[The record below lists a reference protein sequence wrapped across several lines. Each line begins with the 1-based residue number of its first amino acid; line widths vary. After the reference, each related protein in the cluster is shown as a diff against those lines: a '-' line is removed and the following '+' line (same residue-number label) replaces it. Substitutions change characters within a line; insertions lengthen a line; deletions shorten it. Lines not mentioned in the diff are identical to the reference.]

1 MFYVQLKIARK
12 KIGDFKNSSNGLF
25 KPTNRFWLAVDGLK
39 SVLALSV
46 ERWALSADYGCN
58 QLFLPNEKL
67 TASKGPLYPH
77 IKFPVKFLLVVF
89 TLKSSPEKPSDKSS
103 CFISL

>member
-46 ERWALSADYGCN
+46 ERRLWMRPALLAKRKIDR
-58 QLFLPNEKL
+58 E
-67 TASKGPLYPH
+67 
-77 IKFPVKFLLVVF
+77 
-89 TLKSSPEKPSDKSS
+89 
-103 CFISL
+103 